1 MPFSTK
7 RDVKSADRRSTVYR
21 FARAWTLALLL
32 LLVSASGVAAQA
44 VCDDTTLNTAT
55 GTYDFGLFA
64 QTFALIQPCLPDGF
78 PAKNQ
83 RVRAYRLMA
92 LSYSARDSLGQARE
106 SVRLLLKV
114 DSGYQPDP
122 QTDPQPYIKMVS
134 DLKPRWYTWLWRG
147 NEWYKWTGRA
157 VVAGGLASLP
167 FLLRKDI
174 QPDLPVHPGFP
185 DR

>member
-92 LSYSARDSLGQARE
+92 LSYSARDFQSRIYLGYFA
-106 SVRLLLKV
+106 
-114 DSGYQPDP
+114 D
-122 QTDPQPYIKMVS
+122 
-134 DLKPRWYTWLWRG
+134 
-147 NEWYKWTGRA
+147 
-157 VVAGGLASLP
+157 
-167 FLLRKDI
+167 
-174 QPDLPVHPGFP
+174 
-185 DR
+185 